1 MIAEA
6 YQIQKYIKRFSK
18 DKREVFILIERRTD
32 TNDSDNLN
40 SNFYAKGEDI
50 ELLAAMAE
58 VVERISKQMGLTF
71 DETLEVMKNAHI
83 SDKTVTRNRYKRRMD
98 KEWSVLE

>member
-1 MIAEA
+1 
-6 YQIQKYIKRFSK
+6 
-18 DKREVFILIERRTD
+18 
-32 TNDSDNLN
+32 
-40 SNFYAKGEDI
+40 
-50 ELLAAMAE
+50 MAE

-83 SDKTVTRNRYKRRMD
+83 SDKTVTRSRYKRRMD